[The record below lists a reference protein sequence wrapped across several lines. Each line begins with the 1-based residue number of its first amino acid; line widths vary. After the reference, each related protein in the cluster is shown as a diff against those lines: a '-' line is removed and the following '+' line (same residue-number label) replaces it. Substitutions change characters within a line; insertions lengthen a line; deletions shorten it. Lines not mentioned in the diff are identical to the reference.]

1 LKIQFLG
8 TGSAEGIPAIG
19 CDCPH
24 CARAKREGGRLVKRR
39 NAIFLSLPGYELLL
53 DTPPDIRASLAQS
66 KVLRIDGI
74 FLTHTHYDHT
84 GGLEEFLYWKRD
96 LDLFVEPRVYEFLR
110 RENWGDTL
118 PDVAFHC
125 PFHPGM
131 AVRFDGFFFT
141 PFAVSHTV
149 LCFGLAIYEGD
160 HKIVYTSDTRNRF
173 SNYARSLM
181 DGADL
186 LIVNTPHFAPP
197 HEDHI
202 TSVEAVELK
211 ERIGASRLVLTHCN
225 HRNLPHDELEEWAK
239 GLDGVTVA
247 YDGLEIETQGS

>member
-1 LKIQFLG
+1 MRIKFLG
-8 TGSAEGIPAIG
+8 TGSAEGIPAIN
-19 CDCPH
+19 CDCAH
-24 CARAKREGGRLVKRR
+24 CTRSRKEGGRLVKRR
-39 NAIFLSLPGYELLL
+39 NAMLFSPPGYELLL
-53 DTPPDIRASLAQS
+53 DTPPDIRASLAQG

-74 FLTHTHYDHT
+74 FLTHAHHDHT

-96 LDLFVEPRVYEFLR
+96 LDLFVEPGMYESLR
-110 RENWGDTL
+110 REDWGDTL
-118 PDVAFHC
+118 PDIAFHC

-131 AVRFDGFFFT
+131 AIHFDGFFFI

-149 LCFGLAIYEGD
+149 PCSGLAIYEGG

-173 SNYARSLM
+173 SKYAYCLM
-181 DGADL
+181 EEADL
-186 LIVNTPHFAPP
+186 LIVNTPHFSPP

-202 TSVEAVELK
+202 TSLEAVELK
-211 ERIGASRLVLTHCN
+211 ERMGANRLILTHCN

-247 YDGLEIETQGS
+247 YDGLEIEV